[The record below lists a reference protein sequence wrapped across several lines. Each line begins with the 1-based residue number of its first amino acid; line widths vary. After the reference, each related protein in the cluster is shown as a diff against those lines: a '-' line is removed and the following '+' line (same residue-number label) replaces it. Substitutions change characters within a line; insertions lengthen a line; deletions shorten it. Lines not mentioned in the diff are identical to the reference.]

1 MREDIKGVS
10 ERDTHEV
17 SHQRRRLFEGV
28 SVHPSGSGCFECS
41 VVLSRGQGRPDPCF

>member
-28 SVHPSGSGCFECS
+28 SVHPS
-41 VVLSRGQGRPDPCF
+41 VLLLLV